1 LKIKETLPPLPREQ
15 IQITRLKWI
24 PTDDKKASAKK
35 KATTGYYQG
44 AYSVPG
50 TSHYTT
56 VLLRDEWVNYQFDP
70 TFVEEVKRLA
80 IKGTRAQA
88 RRLITV
94 PPGNSRDK
102 LELPPVHLVEYTRES
117 KFQQGENSTCLFD
130 EFCSAMHLFGCVPQ
144 VESLRTAVSN
154 EMSPGKSLSQANLLV
169 WGDFNTQVNR
179 YFKSVGLQSV
189 KQNNAR
195 TVSDLLGCDDLFAIV
210 ALLCASDRME
220 GQHAIA
226 IFDGAIYDANSRYA
240 LSKTQESLDWCC
252 GGNGITCTGIHRS
265 YQILPVNRKKI
276 EENMRFV
283 FQTRNENNC
292 IVRGWVAS
300 TLGQS
305 ILVQFP
311 DGTKR
316 SAKKAEVASFIRLN

>member
-1 LKIKETLPPLPREQ
+1 
-15 IQITRLKWI
+15 
-24 PTDDKKASAKK
+24 
-35 KATTGYYQG
+35 
-44 AYSVPG
+44 VPG

-56 VLLRDEWVNYQFDP
+56 VSLRDEWVNFQFDP
-70 TFVEEVKRLA
+70 TFVAEVKRLA

-102 LELPPVHLVEYTRES
+102 LELPPKHLLEYMRRS

-130 EFCSAMHLFGCVPQ
+130 AFCSAMYIFGCVPQ
-144 VESLRTAVSN
+144 VDNLRAAVSS
-154 EMSPGKSLSQANLLV
+154 ETIPGQSLSQANILV
-169 WGDFNTQVNR
+169 WGDFNMRVNR
-179 YFKSVGLQSV
+179 AFRSVGLQSV

-195 TVSDLLGCDDLFAIV
+195 TVSDLLGCDDLFVIV
-210 ALLCASDRME
+210 ASLCASDCME

-226 IFDGAIYDANSRYA
+226 IFDGAIYDANSKYA

-252 GGNGITCTGIHRS
+252 GGDGITCTGIHRS
-265 YQILPVNRKKI
+265 YQILPVNYNKI

-292 IVRGWVAS
+292 TVRGWVAS
-300 TLGQS
+300 TLGDS
-305 ILVQFP
+305 ILAQFT

-316 SAKKAEVASFIRLN
+316 SVTKAELASFVRMN